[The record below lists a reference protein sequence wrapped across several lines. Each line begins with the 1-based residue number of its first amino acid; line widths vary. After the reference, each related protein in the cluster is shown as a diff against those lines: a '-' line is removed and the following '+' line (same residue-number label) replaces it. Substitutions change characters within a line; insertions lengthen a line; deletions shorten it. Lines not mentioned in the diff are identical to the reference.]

1 VDAFVKSVARQTQ
14 AGDIGQALLLHSQ
27 RRRLLSASA
36 AAAAAA
42 AGWLLVT
49 DVRGLAYSTR
59 RLNRRKVA
67 ALTNGDT
74 FVNQGFRTYVLFRK
88 ARKTF
93 W

>member
-42 AGWLLVT
+42 AG
-49 DVRGLAYSTR
+49 
-59 RLNRRKVA
+59 
-67 ALTNGDT
+67 
-74 FVNQGFRTYVLFRK
+74 
-88 ARKTF
+88 
-93 W
+93 